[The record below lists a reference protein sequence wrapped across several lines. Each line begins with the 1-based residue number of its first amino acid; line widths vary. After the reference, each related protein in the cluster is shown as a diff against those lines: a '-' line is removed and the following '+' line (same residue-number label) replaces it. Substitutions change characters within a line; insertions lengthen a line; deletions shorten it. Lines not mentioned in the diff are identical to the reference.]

1 VRRLST
7 ARCIIVIVYQLLVS
21 VMTEQVASDRSLSS
35 RLVFLVAGAA
45 TGIAMSQAG
54 VGGIWLA
61 VGAVASSSCSVS
73 SIFGS

>member
-1 VRRLST
+1 
-7 ARCIIVIVYQLLVS
+7 
-21 VMTEQVASDRSLSS
+21 MTEQVASDRSLSS

-61 VGAVASSSCSVS
+61 VGAVALLIV
-73 SIFGS
+73 FGELYIRFFDR